1 MVELMISL
9 VVIFIITGTAI
20 IRMQP
25 AVQQSRANAAMTQVL
40 TSFRTARE
48 YAVGHRRYVQ
58 VTFPSYPGTKN
69 QIQITILNHL
79 TAGAGND
86 AILTTI
92 TFPNLVN
99 YQLYAGLPDTP
110 DAFGK
115 GSPVY
120 FNGLDGGPVAGM
132 MFQPDGTFVDTT
144 GNPVNGTVFLGVNN
158 FSVSARAVTVLG
170 STGRVK
176 AYFGVA
182 GTAGSF
188 GWAQAQ

>member
-1 MVELMISL
+1 MVELMIAL

-25 AVQQSRANAAMTQVL
+25 AVQQSRANAAMAQVL
-40 TSFRTARE
+40 TAFRTARE
-48 YAVGHRRYVQ
+48 YAVGKRRYVQ
-58 VTFPSYPGTKN
+58 VTFPNYPGTKN
-69 QIQITILNHL
+69 QIQITALNHL
-79 TAGAGND
+79 TTGAGND
-86 AILTTI
+86 VILSTI
-92 TFPNLVN
+92 TFPTLVN
-99 YQLYAGLPDTP
+99 YQQYTGFPDTP

-144 GNPVNGTVFLGVNN
+144 GNPVSGTVFLGVNN
-158 FSVSARAVTVLG
+158 FNISARAITVLG

-176 AYFGVA
+176 AYFGVL
-182 GTAGSF
+182 GTAGNY
-188 GWAQAQ
+188 GWAQSQ